1 MKIMNKYYV
10 LFLLIFFT
18 LLSCEKETKDISRVT
33 YFPEI
38 EVKGE
43 QWQQI
48 AVGGTFTDAG
58 AIATAGATEIP
69 VTTQG
74 EVDVNTPGVY
84 TIEYS
89 AVNSDGF
96 SVKNY
101 RYIGVIDPSVTET
114 DISGVYKRNA
124 GALGLSTVTKI
135 SGNLYRTNN
144 VGGVAA
150 PTDATSVYFYYYNV
164 GEIDAPFQDNGF
176 NEFECIDESIS
187 EGVSYS
193 WVVLNSGYGTALRT
207 FVKQ

>member
-1 MKIMNKYYV
+1 MKILNNNFAF
-10 LFLLIFFT
+10 LFVIFLT
-18 LLSCEKETKDISRVT
+18 LLSCEKETKDISRIT
-33 YFPEI
+33 YFPDI
-38 EVKGE
+38 TVKGE

-48 AVGGTFTDAG
+48 PVGGTFTDAG
-58 AIATAGATEIP
+58 AVATAGSDELP
-69 VTTQG
+69 VTTTG
-74 EVDVNTPGVY
+74 TVDVNTPGVY
-84 TIEYS
+84 IIEYS

-101 RYIGVIDPSVTET
+101 RYIGVIDPSVVDT

-144 VGGVAA
+144 VGGIAA

-164 GEIDAPFQDNGF
+164 GEIDVPFQDNGF

-193 WVVLNSGYGTALRT
+193 WVVLNSGYGAALRT